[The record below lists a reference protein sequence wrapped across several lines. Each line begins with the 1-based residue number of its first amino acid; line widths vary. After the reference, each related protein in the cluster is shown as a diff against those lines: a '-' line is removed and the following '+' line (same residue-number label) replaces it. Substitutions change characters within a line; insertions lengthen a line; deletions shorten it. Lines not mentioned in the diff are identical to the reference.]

1 MLFNHTLFPLR
12 QSSLHNLLDIILD
25 LIFIFKEKKRHTE
38 ICFLHSQ
45 ESNVVW
51 YKYPSDVVSCLIK
64 HKWLIKLHHTYF
76 SVQQLDFFYGNT
88 CLLYYCIEFT
98 QKTLA
103 MYSDGRWMVWVYQK
117 LPHFIKR
124 ISKDLFMKSALGML
138 IWIKP
143 QESSL
148 WCLTMATSRHAAW
161 FGA

>member
-12 QSSLHNLLDIILD
+12 KSSLHNLLDIILD

-38 ICFLHSQ
+38 ISFLHSQ

-76 SVQQLDFFYGNT
+76 SVQQLDFFKETHVYFIIASS
-88 CLLYYCIEFT
+88 LP
-98 QKTLA
+98 KRH
-103 MYSDGRWMVWVYQK
+103 DGRWMVWVYQK